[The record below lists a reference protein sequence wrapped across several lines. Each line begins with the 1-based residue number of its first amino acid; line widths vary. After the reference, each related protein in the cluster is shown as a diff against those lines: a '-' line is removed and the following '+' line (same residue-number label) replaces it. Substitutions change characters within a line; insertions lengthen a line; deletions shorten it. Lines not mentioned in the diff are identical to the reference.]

1 MNGGLNMGYAD
12 TGVMV
17 KGYVLES
24 DSEAAVRILESAG
37 EHLLYSHLHS
47 VEIPNAIRLKR
58 FRGEITKSQEV
69 SANRAFLSD
78 IESGVLIPCDYDLG
92 EVFLLAERLSAR
104 HSAIIGSRSLDLLHV
119 AAAIE
124 AGATHFASL
133 DTRQR
138 KVATLNGLKILPEEN
153 SGREKATKD

>member
-1 MNGGLNMGYAD
+1 MNDGINAGYAD

-17 KGYVLES
+17 KGYVLEA
-24 DSEAAVRILESAG
+24 DSEAAVSILESLG

-47 VEIPNAIRLKR
+47 IEIPNAIRLKR
-58 FRGEITKSQEV
+58 FRVEITKAQENA
-69 SANRAFLSD
+69 ANRAFLSD
-78 IESGVLIPCDYDLG
+78 IESGVLTPCDYDLG
-92 EVFLLAERLSAR
+92 EVFLLAERLSAK

-119 AAAIE
+119 AAALE

-138 KVATLNGLKILPEEN
+138 KVASLNGLKILP
-153 SGREKATKD
+153 K